1 MLGRGQ
7 WLGQVPLV
15 HSVRPESP
23 FLSGRRP
30 RLAGS
35 AQALTD
41 ATFSQALAAPKA
53 VVDFWSPSCPYCV
66 AYKPVF
72 EDAAS
77 QTPSDILMAT
87 VNVVDNPNAPAG
99 YQIQG
104 IPATIFMVNGK
115 EVHREEGG
123 LSKDDL
129 LRAIAQ
135 AFGGPMPASSGSS
148 APQSGAVPASSKS
161 FTDIAMGVGALG
173 AVGALIYFVVR

>member
-1 MLGRGQ
+1 MLGNMAA

-15 HSVRPESP
+15 DGHVHRPQG
-23 FLSGRRP
+23 LSGRRP

-41 ATFSQALAAPKA
+41 STFSQALAASKA

-72 EDAAS
+72 EDVAS
-77 QTPSDILMAT
+77 QALGDILMAT
-87 VNVVDNPNAPAG
+87 VNVVDNPTAPSG
-99 YQIQG
+99 YQVQG
-104 IPATIFMVNGK
+104 IPATIFLVNGK
-115 EVHREEGG
+115 EVHREEGS

-135 AFGGPMPASSGSS
+135 AFGGPAPAPGGPV
-148 APQSGAVPASSKS
+148 APTSSSKS
-161 FTDIAMGVGALG
+161 FTDIAMGIGALG
-173 AVGALIYFVVR
+173 AVGALIYFVAR